1 MKGLYTLMDIDSST
15 ADSSMTECYDE
26 RLVYFDGHETLQQPT
41 VV

>member
-1 MKGLYTLMDIDSST
+1 MDIDSS
-15 ADSSMTECYDE
+15 DSSMTECYDE